1 MTYLLYLLSSI
12 LYVFAFPSFN
22 VSIFAW
28 VCLVPLIC
36 AIDREKNIR
45 NVIRNCIITG
55 MIVFMAGMYWL
66 VNVSVIG
73 LVVLSFC
80 LSLFFAAFGVIRFYD
95 KRLLTVPL
103 AWTVLEYARSHVF
116 GGLPWLLLGAS
127 QYSYLSLIQISNITG
142 VYGVSFIAALINSAI
157 AKKKRSCI
165 LWSLLVLTGVIFYG
179 NYNLNKTIN
188 GEKIKIG
195 LIQPNVPMDKKF
207 DPEYTGWMLNKLE
220 DLTRSVDSAS
230 VIVWPE
236 TSVPA
241 ITDRRAIKT
250 KVTLLAEEL
259 ETNLIVGS
267 QGSKTTDN
275 EKQFFN
281 SAFYVSGKG
290 EIEGEYDKIHLV
302 VFGEYVPLEK
312 HLPFLKWFT
321 PVKLGFAKGS
331 EYKVFKIKDLNNNI
345 IADLAVV
352 ICFEDVFPDLVR
364 KFVLN
369 GANILVNITN
379 DAWFGETSSVYQHAY
394 ASVFRAVE
402 NCKPLVRATNT
413 GLTCFIDH
421 TGRISELPAFEEG
434 AETREMLMPD
444 RTTFYTKYGDI
455 FLWLCIVFLLLRLVI
470 RRKCKN

>member
-207 DPEYTGWMLNKLE
+207 DP
-220 DLTRSVDSAS
+220 
-230 VIVWPE
+230 
-236 TSVPA
+236 
-241 ITDRRAIKT
+241 
-250 KVTLLAEEL
+250 
-259 ETNLIVGS
+259 
-267 QGSKTTDN
+267 
-275 EKQFFN
+275 
-281 SAFYVSGKG
+281 
-290 EIEGEYDKIHLV
+290 
-302 VFGEYVPLEK
+302 
-312 HLPFLKWFT
+312 
-321 PVKLGFAKGS
+321 
-331 EYKVFKIKDLNNNI
+331 
-345 IADLAVV
+345 
-352 ICFEDVFPDLVR
+352 
-364 KFVLN
+364 
-369 GANILVNITN
+369 
-379 DAWFGETSSVYQHAY
+379 
-394 ASVFRAVE
+394 
-402 NCKPLVRATNT
+402 
-413 GLTCFIDH
+413 
-421 TGRISELPAFEEG
+421 
-434 AETREMLMPD
+434 
-444 RTTFYTKYGDI
+444 
-455 FLWLCIVFLLLRLVI
+455 
-470 RRKCKN
+470 